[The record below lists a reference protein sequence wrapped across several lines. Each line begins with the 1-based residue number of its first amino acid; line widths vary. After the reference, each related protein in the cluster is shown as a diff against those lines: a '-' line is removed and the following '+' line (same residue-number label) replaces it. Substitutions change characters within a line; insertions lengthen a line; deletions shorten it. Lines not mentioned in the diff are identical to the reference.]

1 MGAIKR
7 IALIVFAL
15 ATVLGVGYLAILW
28 FAWGPVMPAAQ
39 WLAGQQWFFIV
50 EAVLLGIVLVGTI
63 AMLVWAIA
71 APGTS
76 SRLLIERADGEV
88 DISKD
93 AIVSTARNT
102 IEAHRGLTAKD
113 IRMKIVGKGD
123 PKLRLRIKVDPGR
136 NGMLEQL
143 GGTLTDE
150 VAASVNALTGHPL
163 DKLRI
168 TFAKSDTTHAKKGTV
183 THPVYS
189 APSGTGQAYATQ
201 SAVPVSNVQRVSSMS
216 VEDMADEAVAG
227 SEGAS
232 LNTAAALAR

>member
-7 IALIVFAL
+7 IALLVFAV

-28 FAWGPVMPAAQ
+28 FAWGPVMPAAL
-39 WLAGQQWFFIV
+39 WLADQQWFFIV

-63 AMLVWAIA
+63 ALLVWAIA

-102 IEAHRGLTAKD
+102 VEAHRGLTAKD

-143 GGTLTDE
+143 GSRLTDE
-150 VAASVNALTGHPL
+150 VSASVNALTGHPI

-168 TFAKSDTTHAKKGTV
+168 TFAKPDVAHAKNGSVSQTAY
-183 THPVYS
+183 TSNS
-189 APSGTGQAYATQ
+189 ASQAYAPQ
-201 SAVPVSNVQRVSSMS
+201 SAVPVSNVSQVSNMT
-216 VEDMADEAVAG
+216 VEEMADEAVAG